1 MNTVQLPPQING
13 SWIWLNSLKDK
24 SDTCLLFRKT
34 FVCEEP
40 TLETTLWISARN
52 YYQVFING
60 TFVAF
65 GPRGHYISGI
75 NYIDQHEINFA
86 FEQGINTIIVVVYNN
101 CSKKDNSTKNIYP
114 GFWCQLSN
122 EHEQFLKSDNSW
134 DVLELNENT
143 TPRPRVTPC
152 GPFTQIA
159 RADLFPIASFTSEYT
174 IDDSWQKPDL
184 ILPIGSEFAQLE
196 LHPLLPPAVGFEE
209 ITPEPEK
216 KCKVTLFP
224 AWTEVAF
231 TNCVEYGKTYA
242 AAAYVYREEKEDIKV
257 CIYTD
262 NEYKFFCNT
271 QLIAQG
277 ASSNGLEPLTI
288 TLHNGWN
295 RLLVIKKPELN
306 SSGMLLVFPELTQEE
321 IFISY
326 DTVDI
331 ANEGW
336 LTTGPLRL
344 DLAHATAS
352 LRFENLANKQIY
364 HTTLDKMFNY
374 HHLLKFASLEDNL
387 PSYNDDYFTLT
398 EGEHVIFSL
407 SCVQYGFLALEIA
420 GNEGD
425 ILEINI
431 GTSITDNSTLCSYNY
446 ALNTASLYCTSNNSS
461 YFLSKTPDKCC
472 FISLTARKCAKT
484 IQIKELLFKDLVLP
498 KYNEASFSC
507 SNPKLNAIWDTGFN
521 ILKNIRTTVPL
532 VDSGSSFNM
541 YMLDS
546 YIESL
551 NSAIVFG
558 DSTGI
563 TARFRQFTN
572 AQLENGQIPALSFDN
587 THISQIHHLFFYPSW
602 LNHNYRFTT
611 NRVELERALPTLDL
625 LLEFFETLLDNE
637 TGLLPNSSIVQ
648 NINSRIGSNKIHD
661 TGFSTSINALF
672 CRFLLSAVETYR
684 MTDQLGKAK
693 YCLKLTTNI
702 ASQIRLHLRNEN
714 TKLFK
719 ASTNAS
725 DENNFDFFS
734 NFCAIYGG
742 IFKLEYFDDFFH
754 SFFNYDAPFD
764 KTSESQTPYL
774 NFLLLEMLFSLN
786 QKEWALEYL
795 EEYWYKRINP
805 RLLAWKSSEDEM
817 LISPIQRSNGSTVT
831 PNIFLIQ
838 EVLGIRIG
846 ENVPPTVFFEPAYKS
861 MNHAEG
867 IVPIFGGKLK
877 VKWAVT
883 PENNLDVTFE
893 STVKLKIMPELS
905 KKVLLKTSFSFN
917 DNVTILA
924 PPDDNPLLD
933 NEDDDIVYKQD

>member
-1 MNTVQLPPQING
+1 MNIVQLPPQING

-24 SDTCLLFRKT
+24 TDTCLLFRKT

-65 GPRGHYISGI
+65 GPRGHHLPGV

-86 FEQGINTIIVVVYNN
+86 FEQGINTIVVQVYSNYN
-101 CSKKDNSTKNIYP
+101 AEKNPLRESFP

-122 EHEQFLKSDNSW
+122 SNFQFLKSDSSW
-134 DVLELNENT
+134 DILEVKDET
-143 TPRPRVTPC
+143 TPRPRISPN
-152 GPFTQIA
+152 GFFTQKT
-159 RADLFPIASFTSEYT
+159 RADILTPSIFMSNYELDS
-174 IDDSWQKPDL
+174 SWQKPDL
-184 ILPIGSEFAQLE
+184 IIPAGTDGAQLE

-216 KCKVTLFP
+216 KCKVVKFP

-231 TNCVEYGKTYA
+231 PDCQTSGKTYA
-242 AAAYVYREEKEDIKV
+242 AASYIYREEKEDLNV
-257 CIYTD
+257 CIYSD
-262 NEYKFFCNT
+262 NPYKLYCNT
-271 QLIAQG
+271 ILIDKG
-277 ASSNGLEPLTI
+277 DSSNGLTPVSI

-295 RLLVIKKPELN
+295 RLLVIQKSSHN
-306 SSGMLLVFPELTQEE
+306 SSGMLLVFPELTQNE
-321 IFISY
+321 IFLSY

-331 ANEGW
+331 ANAGW

-344 DLAHATAS
+344 SLEKSTAS
-352 LRFENLANKQIY
+352 LRFEQLSNKKIY

-374 HHLLKFASLEDNL
+374 HHLLKFAHLEDMQAN
-387 PSYNDDYFTLT
+387 SYDDFFTLN
-398 EGEHVIFSL
+398 ENEHVIFAL
-407 SCVQYGFLALEIA
+407 SQLQYGFLSLEA
-420 GNEGD
+420 ETSKDD

-431 GTSITDNSTLCSYNY
+431 GTNITDNFTLYNCNNY
-446 ALNTASLYCTSNNSS
+446 LNTSSLHCTGNNSS
-461 YFLSKTPDKCC
+461 FFLSKIPEKCC
-472 FISLTARKCAKT
+472 FISLTAKKCSKT
-484 IQIKELLFKDLVLP
+484 IQIKEILFKELVLP
-498 KYNEASFSC
+498 KYNEATFNC
-507 SNPKLNAIWDTGFN
+507 SNEKLNAIWNTGFN
-521 ILKNIRTTVPL
+521 VLKTIRTTIPL
-532 VDSGSSFNM
+532 VDFDSTQNI

-551 NSAIVFG
+551 NAAIVFG

-572 AQLENGQIPALSFDN
+572 AQLENGEIPALTFDN
-587 THISQIHHLFFYPSW
+587 SHISQIHHLFFYPSW

-625 LLEFFETLLDNE
+625 LLEFFETMLDYE
-637 TGLLPNSSIVQ
+637 TGLLPNKPLLQ
-648 NINSRIGSNKIHD
+648 NLHSRIGNNKIHD
-661 TGFSTSINALF
+661 IGYSTCINALL
-672 CRFLLSAVETYR
+672 CRFLLSASETYR
-684 MTDQLGKAK
+684 TTDQIGKAK
-693 YCLKLTTNI
+693 HCMKLTTQLAN
-702 ASQIRLHLRNEN
+702 QINQLLRDKD
-714 TKLFK
+714 TMLFK
-719 ASTNAS
+719 ASTDVS

-742 IFKLEYFDDFFH
+742 IFKLDYFDKFFH
-754 SFFNYDAPFD
+754 SFFNYESPFD
-764 KTSESQTPYL
+764 KTTESQSPYL

-786 QKEWALEYL
+786 QKEWTLKYL
-795 EEYWYKRINP
+795 EEYWYPRIND
-805 RLLAWKSSEDEM
+805 RLLCWKSTESDD
-817 LISPIQRSNGSTVT
+817 LISPIQRSCGSTVT

-846 ENVPPTVFFEPAYKS
+846 ENVPPTVFFDPAYKA

-877 VKWAVT
+877 VKWDVT
-883 PENNLDVTFE
+883 PDNNLDVSFE
-893 STVKLKIMPELS
+893 STIKLKIMPELS

-917 DNVTILA
+917 DNVTILS
-924 PPDDNPLLD
+924 PPKDAIPLDDD
-933 NEDDDIVYKQD
+933 EDIVYKQE